1 MQPFKEFQVGWLLFA
16 VVVPIHIL
24 IIYLSVNSLGD
35 RPITNTGF
43 IIVNSVFLV
52 IYLLF
57 YGMKTIVNSDW
68 IVISFGVGVLRKRI
82 QVEKIESVKVV
93 KNPWYYGL
101 GIRFIPGGTLYNIRG
116 VHAVELKFHNMQD
129 VVRIGTNKPT
139 QLMQEIIARL
149 PKSQGTQSI

>member
-1 MQPFKEFQVGWLLFA
+1 MQSFKEFQVGWLLFA
-16 VVVPIHIL
+16 VLVPIHIL

-43 IIVNSVFLV
+43 IIVNSIFIV

-57 YGMKTIVNSDW
+57 YGMKTIVNSEW
-68 IVISFGVGVLRKRI
+68 IVISFGVGIISKRI
-82 QVEKIESVKVV
+82 QVEKIESVKPVE
-93 KNPWYYGL
+93 NPWYYGA

-116 VHAVELKFHNMQD
+116 VHAVELKFYNMRD
-129 VVRIGTNKPT
+129 RVRIGTNNPT

-149 PKSQGTQSI
+149 PKSQGTQRS